1 MDLKG
6 QALWYPLGE
15 HNPNLGPLPP
25 PRLARPKRLSLLN
38 RLQTR
43 LKRHP
48 GTNHLNRQVN
58 ETPKTSVPPKG
69 AVSPSDEGTTQR
81 RRKNSPNILLD
92 RQVNETFKGAVLP
105 SDEGTTQRRRKNST
119 NIFLDR
125 QVNETSKSAVSPSDE
140 GTTQRRRKNS
150 PNILLDRQVN
160 ETSKGAVL
168 PSDDSTT
175 QRRRKKSA
183 CRSANI
189 PCILE
194 ELTASPAPSSVDVD
208 SLSPVQPGSGC
219 SAAGPVGVE
228 TQSGKGH
235 LHDTMSQPAG
245 SSYERMPSAGLSVSS
260 DGVES
265 SWCSVLEG
273 SGAIDN
279 GSLSRTCSSFALSH
293 SGRLSESEN
302 VFESDDEH
310 TDGSASPCLPA
321 PRDRIGVA
329 VTQITHLRRYR
340 MFASTSSL
348 TEVSTDENEQGLSG
362 HRWTQSL
369 SDLTEE
375 DVACENPPPLER
387 RRKRSLLSQVWRR
400 FYFRTEDSQ

>member
-48 GTNHLNRQVN
+48 SSNHLDGQVN
-58 ETPKTSVPPKG
+58 ETPKSSVPPKG
-69 AVSPSDEGTTQR
+69 AVSLSDEGTAQR
-81 RRKNSPNILLD
+81 RRKNATYILLD
-92 RQVNETFKGAVLP
+92 RQVNETPKNSVPPKGAV
-105 SDEGTTQRRRKNST
+105 S
-119 NIFLDR
+119 
-125 QVNETSKSAVSPSDE
+125 
-140 GTTQRRRKNS
+140 
-150 PNILLDRQVN
+150 
-160 ETSKGAVL
+160 

-175 QRRRKKSA
+175 QRRRKKSP
-183 CRSANI
+183 CPSAGI

-194 ELTASPAPSSVDVD
+194 ELTDVG
-208 SLSPVQPGSGC
+208 SLNPVQPGSGC

-228 TQSGKGH
+228 TQSDKGH
-235 LHDTMSQPAG
+235 LHTMSQPAG

-260 DGVES
+260 DGVDS
-265 SWCSVLEG
+265 TWCSVLES
-273 SGAIDN
+273 SGTIDN
-279 GSLSRTCSSFALSH
+279 GSCSRTYSSFALSH
-293 SGRLSESEN
+293 SGRVSESDN

-310 TDGSASPCLPA
+310 TDGAASPCLPA
-321 PRDRIGVA
+321 PRDRNGVA
-329 VTQITHLRRYR
+329 ATQSTHLRRYR
-340 MFASTSSL
+340 MFASTSNL
-348 TEVSTDENEQGLSG
+348 TEVSEDENEQGLSR

-375 DVACENPPPLER
+375 GVAFACENPPPLER
-387 RRKRSLLSQVWRR
+387 RRKSSVLSRVWRR